1 LLSHDVALDR
11 AGITGFRDMTFRA
24 AGPASERS
32 RRRRQGAVA
41 GYEAVLN
48 GARALTLVGLF
59 ASAAALW
66 IYLAGMPTMK
76 LCARTTPSACQSV
89 IVSTYGSVL
98 TIPLPV
104 IGLLGFAVMGLTLFA
119 KGRWALLQLV
129 LGVAG
134 AIAGAVLLAIQLGP
148 LGQLCLFCV
157 IADVAA
163 VALGCVIALGR
174 LTGQRL
180 DSQLSTAARRKWAWR
195 GVLAFMLSV
204 PAWLIAGWFE
214 AC

>member
-1 LLSHDVALDR
+1 
-11 AGITGFRDMTFRA
+11 M
-24 AGPASERS
+24 
-32 RRRRQGAVA
+32 
-41 GYEAVLN
+41 LN
-48 GARALTLVGLF
+48 GARALTLAGLF
-59 ASAAALW
+59 ASAATLW

-76 LCARTTPSACQSV
+76 LCARKTPSVCQSV
-89 IVSTYGSVL
+89 IVSTYGSAL

-104 IGLLGFAVMGLTLFA
+104 LGLFGFAVMGLTLFA
-119 KGRWALLQLV
+119 EGRWALLQLV

-174 LTGQRL
+174 LTSRRL
-180 DSQLSTAARRKWAWR
+180 DGQLSAAARRKWTLL
-195 GVLAFMLSV
+195 GVFAFMLSV
-204 PAWLIAGWFE
+204 PAWIIAGWFE